1 VPVTAMHL
9 TPEQIIKRPLILTE
23 KGQVL
28 RADENKFLFEVDLK
42 ANKRQIR
49 DAVETLFDVTVESV
63 NTLIVRGRM
72 RRMGRG
78 YAKTR
83 NWKKAI
89 VQVAEGET
97 IEFFEEA

>member
-1 VPVTAMHL
+1 M

-23 KGQVL
+23 KGQLL
-28 RADENKFLFEVDLK
+28 REEDNKYLFEVDRG
-42 ANKRQIR
+42 ANKRQIA
-49 DAVETLFDVTVESV
+49 DAVETLFDVTVTGV

-78 YAKTR
+78 YAKTK

-97 IEFFEEA
+97 IDFFEEA